1 MIGMAIV
8 DPRVL
13 TPLKA
18 PVPAVKPSPGP
29 IGKGTGAAVSF
40 QAVLKEQMGGL
51 KFSRHASERLES
63 RGINL
68 SAQQMARL
76 EDGVRRAAG
85 KGARE
90 SLVLLDDLALVVSVK
105 NRTVITAAARQ
116 DLQENVFTNID
127 SAVLL

>member
-1 MIGMAIV
+1 
-8 DPRVL
+8 
-13 TPLKA
+13 
-18 PVPAVKPSPGP
+18 
-29 IGKGTGAAVSF
+29 
-40 QAVLKEQMGGL
+40 MGGL

>member
-1 MIGMAIV
+1 MAIV

-18 PVPAVKPSPGP
+18 TVPAVKPSPGP
-29 IGKGTGAAVSF
+29 IEKGTGAAVSF
-40 QAVLKEQMGGL
+40 QTVLKEQLGGL

-90 SLVLLDDLALVVSVK
+90 SLVLLDDLALVISVK

>member
-1 MIGMAIV
+1 MWI
-8 DPRVL
+8 
-13 TPLKA
+13 
-18 PVPAVKPSPGP
+18 
-29 IGKGTGAAVSF
+29 
-40 QAVLKEQMGGL
+40 
-51 KFSRHASERLES
+51 SRERLES